1 MIILGCAQ
9 IFIRKIKRKCFFRL
23 FYSKSITISPNY
35 CSIKSQKI
43 NEKTFIF
50 CEWNFLHAQIW
61 SNFASM
67 FATKNKWKFP
77 SFAKLAQTSF
87 IARVGKFRNECLSGL
102 NFTRA
107 VFDLSHNKLKLKK
120 VQIFEESY
128 FWTKLFLK
136 KSYFSITL

>member
-1 MIILGCAQ
+1 MFFPFILFEINKDFTQ
-9 IFIRKIKRKCFFRL
+9 LLLNKIL
-23 FYSKSITISPNY
+23 P
-35 CSIKSQKI
+35 QKI

-87 IARVGKFRNECLSGL
+87 IARVGKFRNQCLSGL

-120 VQIFEESY
+120 VQIIFLKKVISEE
-128 FWTKLFLK
+128 KLFLNK
-136 KSYFSITL
+136 VIFEEKLFFTKIRDHFSY